1 MEEAELHTPVSPHAF
16 SILWTAC
23 FSSPLFFFSSQKW
36 FTALE
41 RCTRT
46 SCTISDLIIG
56 NTYSFRVF
64 AENACGLSEKAA
76 VTSGVA
82 NIKKTSGDTVLV
94 KGLGGGEQEGSC
106 PCWG

>member
-1 MEEAELHTPVSPHAF
+1 MGNLS
-16 SILWTAC
+16 LL
-23 FSSPLFFFSSQKW
+23 FSSPPPQKW

-46 SCTISDLIIG
+46 SCTISDLIMG

-76 VTSGVA
+76 VASGVA
-82 NIKKTSGDTVLV
+82 HIEKKSGDRDRAW
-94 KGLGGGEQEGSC
+94 GRWGGQEGSC
-106 PCWG
+106 PHWGFLSVGWVAMLPGMSPVG